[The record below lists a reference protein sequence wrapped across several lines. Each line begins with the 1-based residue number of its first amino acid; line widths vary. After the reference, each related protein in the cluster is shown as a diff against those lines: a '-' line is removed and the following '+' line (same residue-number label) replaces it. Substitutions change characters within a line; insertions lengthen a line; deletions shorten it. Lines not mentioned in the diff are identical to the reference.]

1 MSSSDSRRARFDQRA
16 GEAGA
21 GAHEAGEQ
29 PLSRQAYDAILS
41 RLFDGVHEPGD
52 LINRREMAG
61 ALNMSVAPVLEAMVQ
76 LEAEG
81 FLESIPRK
89 GTRVRLVRRE
99 DLRGQMILR
108 EALECEAARY
118 YCGDAV
124 RAHLDRL
131 VRLAAAVDRSISGH
145 RDYLEADLELH
156 RALVRLAGVPVLS
169 EEFERVMRL
178 SIFLQIG
185 SLAPPEDRAFSDNH
199 EQLIRRLA
207 ESGPEKA
214 GSLLRRHI
222 RSGKHYLF
230 PEEPPA

>member
-1 MSSSDSRRARFDQRA
+1 MSSSEARR
-16 GEAGA
+16 EAA
-21 GAHEAGEQ
+21 E
-29 PLSRQAYDAILS
+29 PDVTVSLSRQAYDAILS

-52 LINRREMAG
+52 LINRREIATS
-61 ALNMSVAPVLEAMVQ
+61 LEMSVAPVLEAMVQ

-118 YCGDAV
+118 YCGDPV
-124 RAHLDRL
+124 REHLEEL
-131 VRLAAAVDRSISGH
+131 VALAAAIDRSISGH

-156 RALVRLAGVPVLS
+156 RAPVRLAGVPALS
-169 EEFERVMRL
+169 DEFERIMRL
-178 SIFLQIG
+178 SIFQQIG
-185 SLAPPEDRAFSDNH
+185 SLAPPEDRALSDNH

-207 ESGPEKA
+207 ESGSEQA
-214 GSLLRRHI
+214 GALLRRHI

-230 PEEPPA
+230 PEEPRE